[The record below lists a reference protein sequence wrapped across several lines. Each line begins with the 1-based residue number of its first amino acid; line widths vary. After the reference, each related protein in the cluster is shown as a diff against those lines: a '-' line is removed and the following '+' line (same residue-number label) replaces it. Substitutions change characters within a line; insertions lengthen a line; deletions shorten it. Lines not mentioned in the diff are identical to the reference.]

1 MKKILVTGAAG
12 FIGFHLTK
20 KLIKNNFLVIGIDNF
35 NNYYN
40 VKLKKDRIKVLK
52 KTNSKFKFYK
62 GDIRNINFL
71 NKISSKYKFT
81 YVIHLAAQAGVRYS
95 LSNPHSYINNNIYG
109 FLNLLEMCRKKNPK
123 HFIYASSSSV
133 YGLNTKLPFNET
145 DTTDH
150 PLSIYASSKKSNE
163 LMAHSY
169 SYLFNIPTTGL
180 RFFTV
185 YGPWGRPDMSLFTF
199 TKKISEG
206 KKINV
211 FNKGNHKRSFTY
223 IDDIVEGIIK
233 IINKPPKKNTKWK
246 GPNKELDKS
255 NFPYRILNIGG
266 KKTVTLF
273 KYINLIEKAVKRK
286 AKKKLLPMQPGDIH
300 TTSSNTNKLKTLAGF
315 IPKTD
320 LEFGIKKFVDW
331 YKNYYKKS

>member
-1 MKKILVTGAAG
+1 
-12 FIGFHLTK
+12 
-20 KLIKNNFLVIGIDNF
+20 
-35 NNYYN
+35 
-40 VKLKKDRIKVLK
+40 
-52 KTNSKFKFYK
+52 
-62 GDIRNINFL
+62 
-71 NKISSKYKFT
+71 
-81 YVIHLAAQAGVRYS
+81 
-95 LSNPHSYINNNIYG
+95 
-109 FLNLLEMCRKKNPK
+109 MCRKKNPK

-133 YGLNTKLPFNET
+133 YGLNAKLPFNEN

-185 YGPWGRPDMSLFTF
+185 YGPWVRPDMSLFKF
-199 TKKISEG
+199 TKKIFEG
-206 KKINV
+206 KKINI

-223 IDDIVEGIIK
+223 IDDIIEGIVK
-233 IINKPPKKNTKWK
+233 IINKPPKKNPKWK

-286 AKKKLLPMQPGDIH
+286 AKKKLLPMQPGDIRI
-300 TTSSNTNKLKTLAGF
+300 TSSNTNKLKILAGF

-331 YKNYYKKS
+331 YKDYYKKS